1 MYIIVKNGAVLPY
14 GINKYG
20 YKYIDECK
28 AAAIAACDDPE
39 DVVEIYNLETPEV
52 KYTLELVTQEKVEE
66 GAGNETGGGVKPS
79 IDKTPENQVNPA

>member
-1 MYIIVKNGAVLPY
+1 MRCVSMAFTIRKSQKIRC
-14 GINKYG
+14 I
-20 YKYIDECK
+20 KYIDECK

-66 GAGNETGGGVKPS
+66 GAGNETGEGVKPS